1 MFRRNAICGSITHSV
16 YIEMGMQ
23 IVNGT
28 FFSNGSARC
37 EDYVCEKFQVSR
49 SVSRE
54 AIRIL
59 ATKGLIISRPKTGIA
74 INHISQWNLFDRDV
88 LNWIT
93 NGDLLE
99 VNSDYIYQIR
109 KLVEPEAMRDLCNY
123 EDLNLLRKL
132 RAIVE
137 TMNTLQHDTQEFKK
151 NQILFHTTVLKA
163 SKNPFFSLFSELITN
178 TLGKSERKCGN
189 TQPYELLQYYVD
201 ILEAIER
208 KNSNTAAALCKTII
222 DAETAIT
229 LKALP
234 A

>member
-1 MFRRNAICGSITHSV
+1 MLRKNAICGNITQSV

-28 FFSNGSARC
+28 LFPDGAAPC
-37 EDYVCEKFQVSR
+37 EDYVCKKFQVSR

-59 ATKGLIISRPKTGIA
+59 ATKGLILSRPKTGIA

-93 NGDLLE
+93 SGNLLE

-109 KLVEPEAMRDLCNY
+109 KLVEPEAMSDLCNH
-123 EDLNLLRKL
+123 EDLNLLREL
-132 RAIVE
+132 RAIVN
-137 TMNTLQHDTQEFKK
+137 TMNTLQHDAQEFKK
-151 NQILFHTTVLKA
+151 NQILFHTNVLKA

-178 TLGKSERKCGN
+178 TLGKSEKKCGN
-189 TQPYELLQYYVD
+189 TQLYELLQYYVHM
-201 ILEAIER
+201 LEAIER
-208 KNSNTAAALCKTII
+208 NDQKTAASLCKAII
-222 DAETAIT
+222 EAENYVS
-229 LKALP
+229 
-234 A
+234 